1 MVYNPKIIKPLFWNL
16 PACFCSLPNTT
27 HAGPTQTADPQL
39 MGLINMIS
47 ADGKSWTSELESI
60 WARAYII
67 TPKCTVHSGSSA
79 AVNQW
84 GHFFVPFNL
93 GLTHTCTVST
103 HTRSCC
109 QHLGLPYRF
118 GRLCTEQTEDRRTV
132 LWTDRLWEKWWEAVE
147 VKGRS
152 RLKLKGVLVRECL
165 AECVQYV
172 CARIFLLKSKKPAA
186 EVFLNTGWFG
196 NRIQVQLQLVQF
208 KISPGATISS

>member
-1 MVYNPKIIKPLFWNL
+1 MEK
-16 PACFCSLPNTT
+16 AERQSLNQYGR
-27 HAGPTQTADPQL
+27 A
-39 MGLINMIS
+39 LILLHQSAQSIVVVLLLWINEDIS
-47 ADGKSWTSELESI
+47 LCLSI
-60 WARAYII
+60 L
-67 TPKCTVHSGSSA
+67 VSH
-79 AVNQW
+79 
-84 GHFFVPFNL
+84 
-93 GLTHTCTVST
+93 THTCTVST